1 LKAVNPEAEVG
12 FVSLEGYTV
21 GRLTIRVLDEL
32 GASVTREG
40 FLDKIAEVRTF
51 DLDGVTLTYGAED
64 NQGMDQVFLTVIQSD
79 GRFKAV
85 DRLEQ

>member
-1 LKAVNPEAEVG
+1 MAVNPDDEVG

-21 GRLTIRVLDEL
+21 GRLTIRVLGEL

-51 DLDGVTLTYGAED
+51 DLDGVILTYGAED